1 MIVSEKRSTENK
13 VMKKRGRKPTKAN
26 SARMKNIRRQVG
38 DRFSLKEG
46 KDFKL
51 KPQYKNGAIS
61 IVDVIALTPSAKEAM
76 PADKTV
82 LTEFSKYLNGS
93 VDAPEATKMGLRIRY
108 VAKANRGPKPKG
120 APKTKRTAR
129 KVGHRKVAGN
139 GKGRKRL
146 PELRLPRNMGHKSH
160 VKAVF
165 GFLNA
170 PLFTDTM
177 RAECVEVIAKFATNT
192 PSCKKYENLL
202 AKLNGKIVL
211 DPKTNKQISESI
223 FKKLKEH
230 SIKLVEPHRKPRKR
244 RATRA

>member
-1 MIVSEKRSTENK
+1 MARKLGSTTIPECLAVQKSLLGINLGVGEYK
-13 VMKKRGRKPTKAN
+13 LSAFKRGDTVTRVRLIAKTPDSKKAIQLGSAEKQLRKTCDGLLDVEVAGENTLDLRFAEKQRPGRKAKDEQPTKATKKTARKN
-26 SARMKNIRRQVG
+26 S
-38 DRFSLKEG
+38 DRK
-46 KDFKL
+46 
-51 KPQYKNGAIS
+51 
-61 IVDVIALTPSAKEAM
+61 
-76 PADKTV
+76 
-82 LTEFSKYLNGS
+82 
-93 VDAPEATKMGLRIRY
+93 
-108 VAKANRGPKPKG
+108 
-120 APKTKRTAR
+120 KRVAR

-165 GFLNA
+165 GFLNG

-244 RATRA
+244 RAKRA